1 MQQTKT
7 LSSQVT
13 EEDQPLTQQNAPVF
27 MHKFVQLSKELQ
39 PKGMRES
46 SKAVTPADYG
56 SAMSSD
62 SSPAVILDDRKRKE
76 KSKKVKH

>member
-1 MQQTKT
+1 
-7 LSSQVT
+7 
-13 EEDQPLTQQNAPVF
+13 